1 MTVKE
6 CIRDWLKIKEDEE
19 IRLDI
24 LINRTK
30 QD

>member
-6 CIRDWLKIKEDEE
+6 CIHDWLKIKEDEE
-19 IRLDI
+19 IRLDV